1 MPDSEIRSIL
11 SRGLSRAEV
20 NRSRSAHGRNVLA
33 APRGVAPARRFVSK
47 FSDPIIKILLLAAC
61 LSFVVGVFEGSY
73 AETIGI
79 FCAVL
84 VTTGVS
90 AYFENAAARHYNRV
104 RAISD
109 DNPVRVARDGGVTEV
124 AKGDIV
130 VGDIVW
136 LAQGD
141 EVPAD
146 GRVLQAHSMLV
157 DESRLTGEP
166 PARKYSY
173 NADNGESAYPSD
185 MVMRST
191 MVVEG
196 SGVMRVEA
204 VGDATEIGRLN
215 REATAFVP
223 SDTPLNRQLGRLS
236 MLASRM
242 ALAVAFAAFLIL
254 TVKLLRHVNTYD
266 SDYWIVL
273 LRGIVDNFMTCA
285 TLIVM
290 VVPEGLP
297 MAVAVALALNSRR
310 LAAAGSVVRNISASE
325 TMGAVTVICTDKT
338 GTLTQNDMRVADIEL
353 FAGQRDFCLGI
364 AANSTAFLENG
375 ATRKGVGNPTEC
387 AMLHWI
393 DSVGQDYLALRE
405 EAVVIDRVP
414 FSPELKYMASLVETP
429 GGRYLFV
436 KGAPEVVG
444 RMCGGSRADT
454 AAARRVAGW
463 QQRAMHTLAFAAK
476 RVGDGCGGAA
486 EAVAAGGLSLTG
498 IAAIS
503 DPLRPDAAEAV
514 EQCRRAGI
522 KIKIVT
528 GDNAAT
534 AREVARQIGIWTDAD
549 TAGAAE
555 IDGEEFAR
563 LTDEE
568 ALHRIPKLKIL
579 SRARPGDK
587 LRLVQ
592 LLQKLGEVVAVT
604 GDGTNDAPALNFS
617 DVGIA
622 MGSGTDVAKQAGD
635 ITLADDSFA
644 TIATAVMWGRSLYK
658 NIQRFLLF
666 QLTASITAMLVVT
679 AGAMIGTE
687 LPLTV
692 TQMLWINLVLN
703 TLAAMALASLPPSSR
718 EMSKRPRKR
727 TSFIITRPMMRNLV
741 ATSLAFTAILLV
753 MFAIVEWRIS
763 ENPGN
768 ETYRLKNL
776 SMFFTA
782 FVFLQFWN
790 LLNVRAFGSGN
801 MAFHKF
807 FYCPGML
814 LAMLAIIAGQVAAV
828 EAGGPVFRTFHLNF
842 SVWAE
847 LFLTTSLVYI
857 VPETVRT
864 VRRRARQARKKQIK
878 KTYSI

>member
-1 MPDSEIRSIL
+1 MPESEISSIL
-11 SRGLSRAEV
+11 SRGLSRAEA
-20 NRSRSAHGRNVLA
+20 NRSRSENGRNVLA
-33 APRGVAPARRFVSK
+33 TPRGVAPMRRFVSK

-61 LSFVVGVFEGSY
+61 LSFVVGIFEGSY

-84 VTTGVS
+84 ITTGVS
-90 AYFENAAARHYNRV
+90 AYFENAAVRRYNKARV
-104 RAISD
+104 ISD
-109 DNPVRVARDGGVTEV
+109 DNPVKVVRDGGVTEV
-124 AKGDIV
+124 PRSDIV
-130 VGDIVW
+130 VGDIVL

-146 GRVLQAHSMLV
+146 GRLLQAHSMLV
-157 DESRLTGEP
+157 DESQLTGEP
-166 PARKYSY
+166 PVRKYHYIDS
-173 NADNGESAYPSD
+173 AAETAYPSN

-196 SGVMRVEA
+196 SGAMCVEA
-204 VGDATEIGRLN
+204 VGDATEIGKLN

-223 SDTPLNRQLGRLS
+223 SNTPLNRQLGRLS
-236 MLASRM
+236 MLVSRM

-273 LRGIVDNFMTCA
+273 LRGIIDNFMTCA

-297 MAVAVALALNSRR
+297 MAVAVALVLNSRR
-310 LAAAGSVVRNISASE
+310 LVAAGAVVRNISASE

-338 GTLTQNDMRVADIEL
+338 GTLTQNDMRVAEVEL
-353 FAGQRDFCLGI
+353 FVEQRDFCMGI

-375 ATRKGVGNPTEC
+375 GTRKGVGNPTEC

-405 EAVVIDRVP
+405 EAGVIDRIS
-414 FSPELKYMASLVETP
+414 FSPELKYMATLVATP

-436 KGAPEVVG
+436 KGAPEVVE
-444 RMCGGSRADT
+444 RMCGDAEPA
-454 AAARRVAGW
+454 AAARVAEW
-463 QQRAMHTLAFAAK
+463 QQKAMHTLAFAAK
-476 RVGDGCGGAA
+476 RVADDCSDAA
-486 EAVAAGGLSLTG
+486 AAVAAGGLRLTG

-549 TAGAAE
+549 TADTGE
-555 IDGEEFAR
+555 IDGEDFAR

-604 GDGTNDAPALNFS
+604 GDGTNDAPALNFA

-679 AGAMIGTE
+679 IGAMIGTE

-703 TLAAMALASLPPSSR
+703 TLAALALASLPPLSR

-727 TSFIITRPMMRNLV
+727 TSFIITKPMMQSLV
-741 ATSLAFTAILLV
+741 ATSLTFTAILLV

-768 ETYRLKNL
+768 EIYRLKNL
-776 SMFFTA
+776 SMFFTT

-814 LAMLAIIAGQVAAV
+814 MAMVAIIAGQVAAV
-828 EAGGPVFRTFHLNF
+828 EMGGPVFRTFHLNF
-842 SVWAE
+842 SVWTE
-847 LFLTTSLVYI
+847 LFLTTSIVYI
-857 VPETVRT
+857 VPEAVRT
-864 VRRRARQARKKQIK
+864 IRRRAQRGR
-878 KTYSI
+878 